1 MCVCIVLLLPFSLI
15 RSSSSS
21 LSASLPFFVTSYFL
35 LLWNDLSK
43 TFQKERTQHP
53 QFGDNNNRKQTTF
66 HFPKILWRIFFLYK
80 TFFFLFIFTFWEED
94 APSHHSENL
103 LLLLWRPFR
112 FLFFFFIPSYDLM
125 MSSIRS
131 STPFKPSLRLY
142 TCGPKSFI
150 MFF

>member
-80 TFFFLFIFTFWEED
+80 TFFFFIYFYFLRGRCTF
-94 APSHHSENL
+94 PS
-103 LLLLWRPFR
+103 FR
-112 FLFFFFIPSYDLM
+112 KSIAAALETISFSFLFFIPSYDLM

-131 STPFKPSLRLY
+131 STPFIPSLRLY